1 MLLIVPLPLTPAQEW
16 TERHLVTWRSWK
28 HGWYGPKGYADGSL
42 VVENYS
48 TIDRD
53 SDAAYERLDE
63 WIALTCEAVING
75 LGNQHPAQKA
85 ALYRAYDIT
94 ATFRFPRD
102 NYQAVLTQA
111 KASVQDGLRRRGVWL
126 GE

>member
-1 MLLIVPLPLTPAQEW
+1 MIAIVAVLSPAQEW
-16 TERHLVTWRSWK
+16 TERHLVTWCSWK
-28 HGWYGPKGYADGSL
+28 HGWYGPKGHAEGSL

-63 WIALTCEAVING
+63 WVALACEAVING
-75 LGNQHPAQKA
+75 IGNQHPTQKA
-85 ALYRAYDIT
+85 ALYRAYEIT
-94 ATFRFPRD
+94 SAFRFPRD
-102 NYQAVLTQA
+102 NYEAVLAQA
-111 KASVQDGLRRRGVWL
+111 KLSVQAGLRRRGVWL